1 MIDLLLKEQKNRTK
15 INDVRVKSQ
24 HEIDSDHYFIGAK
37 LKGGTYIHIKKKTEK
52 MEARIKQ
59 VQATQKVCEMLKKS
73 NRRN

>member
-37 LKGGTYIHIKKKTEK
+37 LKGGTYIHIKKKKLLYLAGYT
-52 MEARIKQ
+52 MYNMSHD
-59 VQATQKVCEMLKKS
+59 VDL
-73 NRRN
+73 